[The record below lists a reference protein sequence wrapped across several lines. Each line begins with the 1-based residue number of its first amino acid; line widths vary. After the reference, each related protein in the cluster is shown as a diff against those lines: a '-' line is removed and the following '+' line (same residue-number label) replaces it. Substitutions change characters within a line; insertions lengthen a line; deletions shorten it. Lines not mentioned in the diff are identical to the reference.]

1 MREISIP
8 DEEYID
14 KAAKEFVELMGESNV
29 FAFFGEMGA
38 GKTTLI
44 KAICRQLKVKDNVSS
59 PTFALV
65 YEYFS
70 ELKGAIYH
78 FDLYRIKRL
87 EELYDLGY
95 EDYFYSGN
103 LCFIEWPEMAG
114 ELLPEMTKNINLRVN
129 PDGSR
134 TVTM

>member
-1 MREISIP
+1 MCEISIS
-8 DEEYID
+8 DEEHID
-14 KAAKEFVELMGESNV
+14 KAAKEFVELMGKSNV

-38 GKTTLI
+38 GKTTFI

-59 PTFALV
+59 PSFALV

-70 ELKGAIYH
+70 ELKGVIYH
-78 FDLYRIKRL
+78 FDLYRIKTL

-95 EDYFYSGN
+95 EDYFYSGK

-114 ELLPEMTKNINLRVN
+114 ELLPEMTKKINLRVN

-134 TVTM
+134 TVIM